1 MKTRPLPP
9 SPWMLPIV
17 GLFVLAGAFLGVP
30 SADGERLSI
39 GFHPLG
45 DTP

>member
-9 SPWMLPIV
+9 SPLMLPIV
-17 GLFVLAGAFLGVP
+17 GLLVLAGAFFGVP
-30 SADGERLSI
+30 ITDGARLSI

>member
-9 SPWMLPIV
+9 SIWMLPIV
-17 GLFVLAGAFLGVP
+17 GLLVLAGAFLGVP
-30 SADGERLSI
+30 SADGARLSA
-39 GFHPLG
+39 GSHPLG